1 MEALG
6 RCSTWIGSNLSHKHW
21 TRLENLNWEK
31 CSSLFDHCLC
41 DEENSCVT
49 FVTGPNVIKLLLRVI
64 YRLS

>member
-21 TRLENLNWEK
+21 TRLENLNWDK

-41 DEENSCVT
+41 DEENSCAT
-49 FVTGPNVIKLLLRVI
+49 WPNVIKLF
-64 YRLS
+64 LSVNYGFS